1 MDHIRRTLGV
11 IPVVAL
17 LLAACAAPGSGGGD
31 AASPSPSAPA
41 SASAS
46 DDVADA
52 VARVDIGDLYADPA
66 AFEGQQVRILGR
78 VDSVLVDDA
87 AFLTSPNGEADG
99 LLVVAAQDATVDKS
113 PAARSVLWITGTVV
127 PLTADDLAAAGA
139 VVAAD
144 DAALADVA
152 GDYAIV
158 ASELKD
164 PLAAE

>member
-1 MDHIRRTLGV
+1 MDHIRRTLSV

-31 AASPSPSAPA
+31 TASPSSSAPA
-41 SASAS
+41 S
-46 DDVADA
+46 DDGADA

-99 LLVVAAQDATVDKS
+99 LLVVAAQDATIDKS
-113 PAARSVLWITGTVV
+113 PAERSVLWITGTVV
-127 PLTADDLAAAGA
+127 PLTTDALATAGA

-152 GDYAIV
+152 SDYAIV
-158 ASELKD
+158 ATELSD